1 MQQLTGLDAAFLALE
16 TANSTGHVGGVCIL
30 DPKDA
35 PVPLTLARLTEVLGD
50 RLPLVPVLRR
60 KLLNVPLGLDQPYWV
75 DDPNFDIEY
84 HIREVALPRP
94 GSEAQ
99 LTEQVSRLH
108 ARPLDRSRPLWEIYL
123 ITGLARRRAAV
134 YTKIHHS
141 AIDGASGAELLT
153 ILLDL
158 APEGRELPPRK
169 PFTPERPPGPA
180 TLTAMAAAKLAWRPV
195 QTVRFTN
202 ELVRVLPTLAPAL
215 STLVGGMLGLNRG
228 DGEVIPT
235 TPGRAPA
242 TPFNRP
248 ITPHRRLALR
258 SVDLDS
264 VKAVKN
270 AFGVSV
276 NDVVMAMCAGALRRW
291 LADHDA
297 LPDAP
302 LIAMIP
308 VSVRDPAS
316 KAAMG
321 NKVSAM
327 LATLPTNVADPGE
340 RVGIVHAATQTAK
353 SQQAAMPQGLID
365 QVSDFSPPA
374 LTARAARVV
383 FATGVLHRLP
393 PFNLCISN
401 VPGPNVPVY
410 LCGAKLLAHYPVS
423 VITDGQGLNITL
435 VGYLGRLH
443 FGLVSCR
450 ELVPDIDVLADYL
463 VDELDLLLKA
473 ASQLPANPRAPAGLW
488 PARGELAAAPW
499 PGQQLRAE
507 IRDDVR
513 AVLPEGTAPP
523 DRVPPEMFAAAV
535 DEYLSCRRLDMQSLA
550 RRLERWPG
558 HALPSRGKP

>member
-16 TANSTGHVGGVCIL
+16 TTNSTGHVGGVCIL
-30 DPKDA
+30 DPAGA
-35 PVPLTLARLTEVLGD
+35 PAPLTLARLTQVLGD

-75 DDPNFDIEY
+75 DDPDFDIEY
-84 HIREVALPRP
+84 HIRQIALPRP

-99 LTEQVSRLH
+99 LTEQVARLH

-123 ITGLARRRAAV
+123 ITGLSRRRAAV

-158 APEGRELPPRK
+158 TPDGRDVPAST
-169 PFTPERPPGPA
+169 PFTPARPPGRGA
-180 TLTAMAAAKLAWRPV
+180 LAVMAAAKLAWRPV
-195 QTVRFTN
+195 QAVRLTN
-202 ELVRVLPTLAPAL
+202 EVVRVLPTLAPAL
-215 STLVGGMLGLNRG
+215 GTLVGGMLGLNRG

-264 VKAVKN
+264 VKTVKN

-291 LADHDA
+291 LADHNA
-297 LPDAP
+297 LPDLP

-308 VSVRDPAS
+308 VSVRDPAG
-316 KAAMG
+316 KGAMG

-327 LATLPTNVADPGE
+327 LATLPTNVSDPGE
-340 RVGIVHAATQTAK
+340 RVQIVHAATQTAK
-353 SQQAAMPQGLID
+353 AQQAVIPQGLVD
-365 QVSDFSPPA
+365 QVSDFAPPA

-473 ASQLPANPRAPAGLW
+473 AS
-488 PARGELAAAPW
+488 
-499 PGQQLRAE
+499 LRP
-507 IRDDVR
+507 V
-513 AVLPEGTAPP
+513 
-523 DRVPPEMFAAAV
+523 
-535 DEYLSCRRLDMQSLA
+535 S
-550 RRLERWPG
+550 
-558 HALPSRGKP
+558 

>member
-1 MQQLTGLDAAFLALE
+1 
-16 TANSTGHVGGVCIL
+16 
-30 DPKDA
+30 
-35 PVPLTLARLTEVLGD
+35 
-50 RLPLVPVLRR
+50 
-60 KLLNVPLGLDQPYWV
+60 
-75 DDPNFDIEY
+75 
-84 HIREVALPRP
+84 
-94 GSEAQ
+94 
-99 LTEQVSRLH
+99 
-108 ARPLDRSRPLWEIYL
+108 
-123 ITGLARRRAAV
+123 
-134 YTKIHHS
+134 
-141 AIDGASGAELLT
+141 
-153 ILLDL
+153 
-158 APEGRELPPRK
+158 
-169 PFTPERPPGPA
+169 
-180 TLTAMAAAKLAWRPV
+180 MAAAKLAWRPV
-195 QTVRFTN
+195 QAVRLTN
-202 ELVRVLPTLAPAL
+202 QVVRVLPTVAPAL
-215 STLVGGMLGLNRG
+215 GTLVGGMLGLNRG

-264 VKAVKN
+264 VKTVKN

-291 LADHDA
+291 LADHNA
-297 LPDAP
+297 LPDLP

-308 VSVRDPAS
+308 VSVRDPAG
-316 KAAMG
+316 KGAMG

-327 LATLPTNVADPGE
+327 LATLPTNVSDPGE
-340 RVGIVHAATQTAK
+340 RVQIVHAATQTAK
-353 SQQAAMPQGLID
+353 AQQAVIPQGLVD
-365 QVSDFSPPA
+365 QVSDFAPPA

-473 ASQLPANPRAPAGLW
+473 AS
-488 PARGELAAAPW
+488 
-499 PGQQLRAE
+499 LRP
-507 IRDDVR
+507 V
-513 AVLPEGTAPP
+513 
-523 DRVPPEMFAAAV
+523 
-535 DEYLSCRRLDMQSLA
+535 S
-550 RRLERWPG
+550 
-558 HALPSRGKP
+558 

>member
-16 TANSTGHVGGVCIL
+16 TANSTGHVGGICIL
-30 DPKDA
+30 DPSGIPA
-35 PVPLTLARLTEVLGD
+35 PLTLARLTEVLAA

-60 KLLNVPLGLDQPYWV
+60 KLLTVPLGLDQPYWV
-75 DDPNFDIEY
+75 DDPDFDIEY
-84 HIREVALPRP
+84 HIREIALPRP
-94 GSEAQ
+94 GSDAQ
-99 LTEQVSRLH
+99 LTEQVARLH
-108 ARPLDRSRPLWEIYL
+108 ARPLDRSKPLWEIYL

-158 APEGRELPPRK
+158 TPEGREVPA
-169 PFTPERPPGPA
+169 PERFVPARPPGYA
-180 TLTAMAAAKLAWRPV
+180 ALTALAAARLAWKPV

-215 STLVGGMLGLNRG
+215 SNLVGGLLGLNRG
-228 DGEVIPT
+228 DGEVITT

-248 ITPHRRLALR
+248 ITAHRRIALR

-291 LADHDA
+291 LAGRDA
-297 LPDAP
+297 LPDMP

-308 VSVRDPAS
+308 VSVRDPAG
-316 KAAMG
+316 KTAMG

-327 LATLPTNVADPGE
+327 LAALPTNVDDPAE
-340 RVGIVHAATQTAK
+340 RVAVVHDATKIAK
-353 SQQAAMPQGLID
+353 AQQAAIPQGLVD
-365 QVSDFSPPA
+365 QVSEFSPPA

-450 ELVPDIDVLADYL
+450 ELVPDLDALADYL
-463 VDELDLLLKA
+463 VAELAVLVKA
-473 ASQLPANPRAPAGLW
+473 AKLRDPVN
-488 PARGELAAAPW
+488 AAAKPT
-499 PGQQLRAE
+499 PASRA
-507 IRDDVR
+507 
-513 AVLPEGTAPP
+513 A
-523 DRVPPEMFAAAV
+523 
-535 DEYLSCRRLDMQSLA
+535 S
-550 RRLERWPG
+550 
-558 HALPSRGKP
+558 

>member
-1 MQQLTGLDAAFLALE
+1 MQQLTGLDATFLALE
-16 TANSTGHVGGVCIL
+16 TTNSTGHVGGVSIL
-30 DPKDA
+30 DPSDA
-35 PVPLTLARLTEVLGD
+35 PAPLTLARLTEVLSD

-60 KLLNVPLGLDQPYWV
+60 KLLNVPFGLDQPYWV
-75 DDPNFDIEY
+75 DDPHFDIEY

-99 LTEQVSRLH
+99 LTEQVARLH

-158 APEGRELPPRK
+158 SPDGREVPPSA
-169 PFTPERPPGPA
+169 PFTPARPPGPA
-180 TLTAMAAAKLAWRPV
+180 VLAAMAAAKLAWRPV
-195 QTVRFTN
+195 QTVRVTN
-202 ELVRVLPTLAPAL
+202 ELIRVLPTLAPAL

-264 VKAVKN
+264 VKTVKT

-291 LADHDA
+291 LADHHA
-297 LPDAP
+297 LPDSP

-316 KAAMG
+316 KTAMG

-327 LATLPTNVADPGE
+327 LAALPTNVADPGE
-340 RVGIVHAATQTAK
+340 RVEIVHAATKTAK
-353 SQQAAMPQGLID
+353 AQQATIPQGLVD
-365 QVSDFSPPA
+365 QVSDFAPPA

-383 FATGVLHRLP
+383 FATGVLNRLP

-435 VGYLGRLH
+435 IGYLGRLN

-450 ELVPDIDVLADYL
+450 ELVPDIEVLADYL
-463 VDELDLLLKA
+463 VEELDMLLKA
-473 ASQLPANPRAPAGLW
+473 ASQR
-488 PARGELAAAPW
+488 
-499 PGQQLRAE
+499 
-507 IRDDVR
+507 
-513 AVLPEGTAPP
+513 
-523 DRVPPEMFAAAV
+523 
-535 DEYLSCRRLDMQSLA
+535 
-550 RRLERWPG
+550 
-558 HALPSRGKP
+558 PSS